1 MIILHISEKF
11 SLSLQIQNLIISIM
25 TVISSKEF
33 ATNQDKYFNLA
44 LDEKVFIKKGGN
56 MFIVYNT
63 NNHLQEDMIYKPDED
78 FYRSITMEE
87 VQNRLHKVLD
97 KLYAEK

>member
-1 MIILHISEKF
+1 MI
-11 SLSLQIQNLIISIM
+11 
-25 TVISSKEF
+25 VINSKEF

-44 LDEKVFIKKGGN
+44 LDEKVFVKKGGN

-63 NNHLQEDMIYKPDED
+63 NNHIQEDMIFEPDED